1 MLQTLIEQGRI
12 TDEKVLKEIRGGAGL
27 TTIMIDALRARQ
39 INAEDLRIDP
49 CSGSVVILDVN
60 TGKTLALVNYPS
72 YDANRLVGNFDTK
85 YYSELLNNTTTPML
99 NRALAQRK
107 APGSVFKMITAIAGL
122 ETGKIDTR
130 ENIHK
135 LFVMVLQDTW
145 LFNGTI
151 KENIRFNQKD
161 ITDEEV
167 RLNDLVYELYGINNK
182 EKAIILANL
191 IEISEAIAADVND
204 IQERH
209 SRRNVKASQY
219 IINDETLLEWI
230 IRTECTSVT
239 DVQRYIHENNF
250 NDTVIPR

>member
-1 MLQTLIEQGRI
+1 MTA
-12 TDEKVLKEIRGGAGL
+12 GGAYTL
-27 TTIMIDALRARQ
+27 KAATISALPFCV
-39 INAEDLRIDP
+39 AEDMQPIID
-49 CSGSVVILDVN
+49 VVDEILN
-60 TGKTLALVNYPS
+60 KKASNH
-72 YDANRLVGNFDTK
+72 DA
-85 YYSELLNNTTTPML
+85 
-99 NRALAQRK
+99 
-107 APGSVFKMITAIAGL
+107 
-122 ETGKIDTR
+122 
-130 ENIHK
+130 
-135 LFVMVLQDTW
+135 
-145 LFNGTI
+145 
-151 KENIRFNQKD
+151 D